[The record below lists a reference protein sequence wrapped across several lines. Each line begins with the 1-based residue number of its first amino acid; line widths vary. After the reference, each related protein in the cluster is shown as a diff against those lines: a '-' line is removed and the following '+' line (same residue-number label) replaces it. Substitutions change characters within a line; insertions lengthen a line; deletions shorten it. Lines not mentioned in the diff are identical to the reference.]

1 MNRRTPRSTLT
12 DTLFPYTTLFRSFTS
27 AGVVKAVDG
36 SSYTV
41 DQGET
46 VAVVGES
53 GCGKSVSALSILRLV
68 ADPPGKVVGGKI
80 KFQGRDLL
88 QLSDREMRDVRGNDI
103 AMVFQEPMRS
113 EESSVG
119 NECVS
124 TCSSRWVPY
133 R

>member
-36 SSYTV
+36 ISYTV

-88 QLSDREMRDVRGNDI
+88 QLS
-103 AMVFQEPMRS
+103 RS
-113 EESSVG
+113 EEHTSELQSLMCTSYAVLCLQKKKYP
-119 NECVS
+119 ND
-124 TCSSRWVPY
+124 TKT
-133 R
+133 